1 MQGLLTHI
9 QRESWSLFFT
19 GTYRTVA
26 GKTERVRRAM
36 QFQFL
41 RRLSEFTGTKVGPQA
56 GPASWERLTWVL
68 REEYGEATDRV
79 HWHALIGGLRLG
91 VTTPKTCMFMMGFWE
106 GIGGGMARCRV
117 YDAGQGAAEY
127 IAKGLEGETGGA
139 NRYEVGKFGDETLML
154 IPSDS
159 LLAKWKRNAAK
170 NGGRHS
176 AHVG

>member
-1 MQGLLTHI
+1 
-9 QRESWSLFFT
+9 
-19 GTYRTVA
+19 
-26 GKTERVRRAM
+26 
-36 QFQFL
+36 
-41 RRLSEFTGTKVGPQA
+41 
-56 GPASWERLTWVL
+56 
-68 REEYGEATDRV
+68 
-79 HWHALIGGLRLG
+79 
-91 VTTPKTCMFMMGFWE
+91 MFMMGFWE